1 MGGET
6 EAEWRERASE
16 DVSDAVRS
24 VRAVRLRENRDHAVE
39 VFTLKQ
45 QIHGTPKMQREV
57 STLQHENSRLHREL
71 KATEIRAELIA
82 KENRRL
88 RAVQDG
94 LVAGGRAFA
103 REQGLDEKALVTRL
117 QTSAK
122 EALDAF
128 DAPAAKPVVKAKA
141 ATRITPQAK
150 AAVEAVAH
158 VPKKKPVVQEQVRD
172 EPVVEQRI
180 KPKDDAWDDGH

>member
-1 MGGET
+1 M
-6 EAEWRERASE
+6 RE
-16 DVSDAVRS
+16 
-24 VRAVRLRENRDHAVE
+24 
-39 VFTLKQ
+39 
-45 QIHGTPKMQREV
+45 EV
-57 STLQHENSRLHREL
+57 SNLQYANRKLHREL
-71 KATEIRAELIA
+71 KATETRAELIA

-94 LVAGGRAFA
+94 MVAGGRAFA
-103 REQGLDEKALVTRL
+103 KEYGLDEKALVTRL
-117 QTSAK
+117 QTAAK

-141 ATRITPQAK
+141 ATRTRITPQAK

-158 VPKKKPVVQEQVRD
+158 TPKRKPAVQEQVRD

>member
-1 MGGET
+1 M
-6 EAEWRERASE
+6 RE
-16 DVSDAVRS
+16 
-24 VRAVRLRENRDHAVE
+24 
-39 VFTLKQ
+39 
-45 QIHGTPKMQREV
+45 EV
-57 STLQHENSRLHREL
+57 SNLQYANGKLQREL
-71 KATEIRAELIA
+71 KATETRAELIA

-103 REQGLDEKALVTRL
+103 KEKGLDEKTLVTRL
-117 QTSAK
+117 QTAAK

-141 ATRITPQAK
+141 ATRTKITPQTK
-150 AAVEAVAH
+150 AVVEAVAH
-158 VPKKKPVVQEQVRD
+158 APKRKPAVQEQVRD
-172 EPVVEQRI
+172 EPAAERRI